1 MLGLWNI
8 IMRPTVF
15 IKIGCALV
23 RFFAK
28 VIKFFGD
35 FVMCGPVLVIIN
47 HRFFITSPQML
58 IIIVSITMFAST
70 ITISHAISFTSI
82 TWMLSVLI
90 LNASLLFI
98 QSISK
103 VLYTYQSVSS
113 NSIKYLLSLWLPYR
127 RDQTYVDMLL
137 TFILTSVELI
147 NIF

>member
-58 IIIVSITMFAST
+58 IIIVSITMFASA

-82 TWMLSVLI
+82 T
-90 LNASLLFI
+90 
-98 QSISK
+98 
-103 VLYTYQSVSS
+103 
-113 NSIKYLLSLWLPYR
+113 
-127 RDQTYVDMLL
+127 
-137 TFILTSVELI
+137 
-147 NIF
+147 

>member
-8 IMRPTVF
+8 IMWLTVF

-28 VIKFFGD
+28 VIQFFGD

-58 IIIVSITMFAST
+58 IIIVSITMFASA

-82 TWMLSVLI
+82 T
-90 LNASLLFI
+90 
-98 QSISK
+98 
-103 VLYTYQSVSS
+103 
-113 NSIKYLLSLWLPYR
+113 
-127 RDQTYVDMLL
+127 
-137 TFILTSVELI
+137 
-147 NIF
+147 

>member
-8 IMRPTVF
+8 IMRLTVF

-28 VIKFFGD
+28 VIQFFVD

-58 IIIVSITMFAST
+58 IIIVSITMFASA

-82 TWMLSVLI
+82 T
-90 LNASLLFI
+90 
-98 QSISK
+98 
-103 VLYTYQSVSS
+103 
-113 NSIKYLLSLWLPYR
+113 
-127 RDQTYVDMLL
+127 
-137 TFILTSVELI
+137 
-147 NIF
+147 

>member
-1 MLGLWNI
+1 
-8 IMRPTVF
+8 
-15 IKIGCALV
+15 
-23 RFFAK
+23 
-28 VIKFFGD
+28 
-35 FVMCGPVLVIIN
+35 MCGPVLVIIN

-58 IIIVSITMFAST
+58 IIIVSITMFASA

-90 LNASLLFI
+90 LNASLLSI

-137 TFILTSVELI
+137 TFISTSVELI

>member
-8 IMRPTVF
+8 IMRLTVF

-28 VIKFFGD
+28 FIKFFGD

-58 IIIVSITMFAST
+58 IIIVSITMFASA

-90 LNASLLFI
+90 LNASLLSI

-137 TFILTSVELI
+137 TFISTSVELI